1 MATMNRSTRLFGVVH
16 LLAGRKARSIDEI
29 ADRFDVSVRTA
40 YRDLADL
47 SEQHVPIYHDE
58 HGYKLM
64 ETATLKPL
72 NLTTEEHALLKV
84 ALHNPAL
91 RHQPALLHR
100 LEALEM
106 KLGAAIAM
114 AEESPQ
120 ALQLAPIDRSGPQA
134 KDALEPLRLAIQ
146 KRQSVQIQYHSLS
159 GSKKRW
165 RGIDPWQV
173 FQRSEAWYLV
183 GHCHENSEPRTFRL
197 DRIGGVK
204 GLDTTYE
211 IPKDFDLDSHLQDS
225 WKIIKGEG
233 THDVVLHF
241 DASLAPLILNARHH
255 PGETTQQLPDGTIE
269 YRLQLSS
276 LEEISRW
283 IVGFGGKCRVVGP
296 DVLKEKTLALARAAL
311 IRIES

>member
-1 MATMNRSTRLFGVVH
+1 MAKMPRSARLFGVVN

-91 RHQPALLHR
+91 RHQPALLQR

-106 KLGAAIAM
+106 KLDAAIAM

-120 ALQLAPIDRSGPQA
+120 ALQLASVDRSGPQA

-146 KRQSVQIQYHSLS
+146 KRQSVEIQYHSLS

-197 DRIGGVK
+197 DRIGGVR
-204 GLDTTYE
+204 GLDKTYE
-211 IPKDFDLDSHLQDS
+211 IPGDFDLESHLQDS
-225 WKIIKGEG
+225 WKLIKGEG
-233 THDVVLHF
+233 SYDVVLHF
-241 DASLAPLILNARHH
+241 DPSLAPLILNARHH
-255 PGETTQQLPDGTIE
+255 SGESTTELPDGTIE
-269 YRLQLSS
+269 YRVQLSS

-296 DVLKEKTLALARAAL
+296 KELRERSSQIVRAFA
-311 IRIES
+311 EGNS

>member
-1 MATMNRSTRLFGVVH
+1 MAKMPRSARLFGVVN
-16 LLAGRKARSIDEI
+16 LLAGRKARSIQEI

-40 YRDLADL
+40 FRDLADL
-47 SEQHVPIYHDE
+47 NEQHVPIYKDE

-91 RHQPALLHR
+91 RHQPALLQR

-106 KLGAAIAM
+106 KLDAAIAM

-120 ALQLAPIDRSGPQA
+120 ALQLAPVDRSGPQA

-146 KRQSVQIQYHSLS
+146 KRQAVEIQYHSLS
-159 GSKKRW
+159 GGKKRW

-197 DRIGGVK
+197 DRIAKVR
-204 GLDTTYE
+204 GLKTTFE
-211 IPKDFDLDSHLQDS
+211 IPSDFDLESHLQDS
-225 WKIIKGEG
+225 WKLIKGEG
-233 THDVVLHF
+233 TYDVVLHF
-241 DASLAPLILNARHH
+241 DPSLAPLILNARHH
-255 PGETTQQLPDGTIE
+255 PDEEAKELPDGTIE
-269 YRLQLSS
+269 FRVQLSS

-283 IVGFGGKCRVVGP
+283 IVGFGGKCRVVEPRELTDSVRGIA
-296 DVLKEKTLALARAAL
+296 KSALA
-311 IRIES
+311 

>member
-1 MATMNRSTRLFGVVH
+1 MATMNRSIRLFGVVT
-16 LLAGRKARSIDEI
+16 LLAGKKPRSIDEI
-29 ADRFDVSVRTA
+29 ADRFGVSVRTA

-47 SEQHVPIYHDE
+47 SEHHIPIYSDE
-58 HGYKLM
+58 YGYKLM

-91 RHQPALLHR
+91 RHQPALLQR

-106 KLGAAIAM
+106 KLDAAIAM

-120 ALQLAPIDRSGPQA
+120 ALQLASVDRSGPQA
-134 KDALEPLRLAIQ
+134 QDALEPLRLAIQ
-146 KRQSVQIQYHSLS
+146 KRQSVEIQYHSLS

-165 RGIDPWQV
+165 RGLDPWQV

-183 GHCHENSEPRTFRL
+183 GHCHENAEPRTFRL
-197 DRIGGVK
+197 DRIGGVR
-204 GLDTTYE
+204 GLDKTYE
-211 IPKDFDLDSHLQDS
+211 IPDDFDLESHLQDS
-225 WKIIKGEG
+225 WKLIKGEG
-233 THDVVLHF
+233 SYDVVLHF
-241 DASLAPLILNARHH
+241 DPSLAPLILNARHH
-255 PGETTQQLPDGTIE
+255 PGEETKELPNGTIE
-269 YRLQLSS
+269 YRIQLSS

-296 DVLKEKTLALARAAL
+296 GELKERSSGIVQAFVDRNG
-311 IRIES
+311 

>member
-16 LLAGRKARSIDEI
+16 LLAGRTPRSIDEI
-29 ADRFDVSVRTA
+29 AERFGISVRTA

-91 RHQPALLHR
+91 RHQPSLLHR

-106 KLGAAIAM
+106 KLDAAIAM

-120 ALQLAPIDRSGPQA
+120 ALQLAAIDRSGPQA

-165 RGIDPWQV
+165 RGLDPWQV

-197 DRIGGVK
+197 DRIGGVR
-204 GLDTTYE
+204 GLDKTYE
-211 IPKDFDLDSHLQDS
+211 IPDDFRLESHLQDS
-225 WKIIKGEG
+225 WKLIKGEG
-233 THDVVLHF
+233 SYDVVLHF
-241 DASLAPLILNARHH
+241 DPSLAPLILNARHH
-255 PGETTQQLPDGTIE
+255 PGEEATELPDGTIE
-269 YRLQLSS
+269 YR
-276 LEEISRW
+276 
-283 IVGFGGKCRVVGP
+283 
-296 DVLKEKTLALARAAL
+296 
-311 IRIES
+311 